1 MSKKNEEYITVD
13 GSTYEKL
20 SSKSQTVRLAVR
32 ADILNAL
39 DILIEQG
46 KYLSRG
52 DAIRHILRS
61 QMEKHDKE
69 YKKAASKKT
78 SKKPKQPKGPK
89 KPSNPPRQPQRPP
102 QRMPQR
108 RGR

>member
-20 SSKSQTVRLAVR
+20 SSKSQTVRLEVR
-32 ADILNAL
+32 ADILNAIDL
-39 DILIEQG
+39 LIEQG

-52 DAIRHILRS
+52 DAIRHIIRA
-61 QMEKHDKE
+61 QMEKNDVKV
-69 YKKAASKKT
+69 KKT
-78 SKKPKQPKGPK
+78 SSKKADKKPKQPKGPK
-89 KPSNPPRQPQRPP
+89 KPANPPRQPQRPP